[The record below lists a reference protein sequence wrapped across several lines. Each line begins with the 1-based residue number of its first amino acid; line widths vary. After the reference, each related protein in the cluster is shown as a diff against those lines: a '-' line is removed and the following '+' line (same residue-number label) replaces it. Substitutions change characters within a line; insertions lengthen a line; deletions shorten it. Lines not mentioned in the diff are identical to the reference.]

1 MDRLLR
7 ELNMDKVGQ
16 ELYELTER
24 LYPICRSITG
34 NGVRETLRIISEQ
47 IPIEVHEVPSGTQ
60 VFDWVIPKEWNIR
73 DAYIK
78 NSRGEKIVDFKNSNL
93 HVLSYSTPVK
103 GKFTLEELK
112 EHLFTLPDHPEWIP
126 YFTSYYRESWGFCLT
141 HKQYE
146 GLEDGEYEV
155 LIDSTLEDGSL
166 TYAQLLLEGDI
177 EDEVLLST
185 YICHPSMCNDNLSG
199 VALLTTL
206 AKYLKDIKLKHSYR
220 FLFIPET
227 IGSITWLSRNE
238 VEAFKI
244 RHGLVATCV
253 ADSGTSTYKRT
264 RNGNALIDKIVEKVL
279 IDSDSP
285 YEIIDFAPTGA
296 DERQFCYPGFNLSVG
311 SLMRTPYVC
320 YEQYHTSADD
330 LSFIDPE
337 SFADSLEKYL
347 GAIYIIEHNATY
359 VNSGPKCEP
368 QLGKRGLI
376 NAIGGQKDG
385 KVDEMPIFWVL
396 NFSDGTYSL
405 LDIAVRSGVNF
416 KYIKAAADALLSKN
430 LLVKVDEHQ
439 TNPRMW
445 SGSLN
450 LST

>member
-1 MDRLLR
+1 
-7 ELNMDKVGQ
+7 
-16 ELYELTER
+16 
-24 LYPICRSITG
+24 
-34 NGVRETLRIISEQ
+34 
-47 IPIEVHEVPSGTQ
+47 
-60 VFDWVIPKEWNIR
+60 
-73 DAYIK
+73 
-78 NSRGEKIVDFKNSNL
+78 
-93 HVLSYSTPVK
+93 
-103 GKFTLEELK
+103 
-112 EHLFTLPDHPEWIP
+112 
-126 YFTSYYRESWGFCLT
+126 LT

-146 GLEDGEYEV
+146 RLEDSDYEV

-166 TYAQLLLEGDI
+166 TYAQLLLKGEI

-185 YICHPSMCNDNLSG
+185 YICHPSLCNDNLSG
-199 VALLTTL
+199 VALLTIL
-206 AKYLKDIKLKHSYR
+206 AKYLKDIKLKYSYR

-238 VEAFKI
+238 DEAFRIK
-244 RHGLVATCV
+244 HGLVVTCV
-253 ADSGTSTYKRT
+253 ADSGKSTYKRT

-279 IDSDSP
+279 TDSGRP

-320 YEQYHTSADD
+320 YEEYHTSADD
-330 LSFIDPE
+330 LSFIDRE

-347 GAIYIIEHNATY
+347 NVIYIIEHNATY
-359 VNSGPKCEP
+359 VNSGPRCEP

-416 KYIKAAADALLSKN
+416 KQIKAAADAVLSKN
-430 LLVKVDEHQ
+430 LLARIDEQQ
-439 TNPRMW
+439 TEPSLW
-445 SGSLN
+445 PKSLN